1 MDIGGNGM
9 KFSYFYCLYVLAT
22 LYVMTS
28 LLTLAGFDMYVDTTS
43 FITVFVPSL
52 AVGIGSY
59 VYAKDKFFSSV
70 VVTALV
76 SGLFGTTA
84 GIIATFSNVFD
95 AQGVY
100 AGIAVSLLPLLY
112 SLSII
117 LFLVPMSFRK

>member
-1 MDIGGNGM
+1 M
-9 KFSYFYCLYVLAT
+9 KFKSFYCAYVLAT

-70 VVTALV
+70 VVTALM
-76 SGLFGTTA
+76 SGFFGTTA

>member
-1 MDIGGNGM
+1 M
-9 KFSYFYCLYVLAT
+9 KFKYFYCVYVLAA

-28 LLTLAGFDMYVDTTS
+28 LLTLAGFDMYVDVTS
-43 FITVFVPSL
+43 LITVLVPSVI
-52 AVGIGSY
+52 VGIGSY
-59 VYAKDKFFSSV
+59 VYAEDKFFSSV

-76 SGLFGTTA
+76 SGFFGTTA

-100 AGIAVSLLPLLY
+100 AGLAVSLLPLLY